1 MVAAKSHSPIKYQLT
16 MHCLSITTLT
26 LLAALLAGCGPPPTI
41 EGGTPGK
48 LHTEEQPLGEVRI
61 TVFDLDGHP
70 QAFAVSDRQGNFQL
84 RKEATLEGVHLSPGI
99 YRLTIE
105 SAGEFRMIWP
115 KKYRSPEKSPL
126 ELKWTEDQTEI
137 DLNVPEPKMAL

>member
-1 MVAAKSHSPIKYQLT
+1 MAVKFRSPIKYQPT
-16 MHCLSITTLT
+16 MHYPSITILT
-26 LLAALLAGCGPPPTI
+26 LLAVLLAGCGPPPAI

-48 LHTEEQPLGEVRI
+48 LHTEDQPLGEVRI
-61 TVFDLDGHP
+61 MVFDLDGNA

-84 RKEATLEGVHLSPGI
+84 RKEATLEGVHLSPGR

-126 ELKWTEDQTEI
+126 ELEWTEGQPEI